1 MRRDKESTSVGH
13 HLDTGMQAG
22 TITALTMQQHQPTRV
37 SVFLDGAFAFGVS
50 QALVREWG
58 LWVGRRLSVEDQVRL
73 RAAEQ
78 LLAAQATALQYLAAR
93 PRTAHE
99 VRQKLRRS
107 GVADQVADQV
117 IARLQA
123 RGALDD
129 TAYAHAYLT
138 SRLASRGYGP
148 QRLRQELQ
156 QRGIGR
162 TLVEEAVQH
171 DLAAEDVL
179 AVARAQAAKRW
190 PRLARE
196 TDLAKRRQK
205 LWAFL
210 RRRGFPAAIVQQV
223 LTEVAEETAARG
235 EA

>member
-1 MRRDKESTSVGH
+1 MNKESTSVGQ
-13 HLDTGMQAG
+13 HLDTAMQASI
-22 TITALTMQQHQPTRV
+22 IT
-37 SVFLDGAFAFGVS
+37 
-50 QALVREWG
+50 
-58 LWVGRRLSVEDQVRL
+58 
-73 RAAEQ
+73 AEQ
-78 LLAAQATALQYLAAR
+78 LLAAQATALQYLADR
-93 PRTAHE
+93 QRTAHE

-107 GVADQVADQV
+107 GVADQVTEQV
-117 IARLQA
+117 IALLQA

-148 QRLRQELQ
+148 QRLRRELQ

-162 TLVEEAVQH
+162 ALVEEAAQQE
-171 DLAAEDVL
+171 LAAEDVL
-179 AVARAQAAKRW
+179 AAARVQAAPEALATWTRAIDLFKRSQYVLAISRFSDPPVLAAARAQAAKRW

-196 TDLAKRRQK
+196 TDLTRRRQK

-223 LTEVAEETAARG
+223 LMEMAEETAA
-235 EA
+235 EEKA

>member
-1 MRRDKESTSVGH
+1 MCRDKESTSVGH

-22 TITALTMQQHQPTRV
+22 TITALTVQQHQPTRV
-37 SVFLDGAFAFGVS
+37 SVFLDGAFAFGIS
-50 QALVREWG
+50 GDLVREWG
-58 LWVGRRLSVEDQVRL
+58 LWVGRRLSVEDQVCL
-73 RAAEQ
+73 GAAEQ

-107 GVADQVADQV
+107 GVTDQVADQV
-117 IARLQA
+117 MARLQA
-123 RGALDD
+123 RGVLDD

-156 QRGIGR
+156 QRGVGR
-162 TLVEEAVQH
+162 ALVEEAVLQ

-179 AVARAQAAKRW
+179 AAARAQAAKRW

-210 RRRGFPAAIVQQV
+210 RRRGFPTAIVQQV
-223 LTEVAEETAARG
+223 LTEVAEETAAGG